1 MSLEGASKGSEEA
14 VSRALVLPSDI
25 ALHFTMGLFANRDAT
40 IH

>member
-25 ALHFTMGLFANRDAT
+25 ALPFYHGSLC
-40 IH
+40 